1 MVSMMIPWR
10 IQHILNYIRD
20 GINGAVFFLY
30 LEDMVTD
37 CRRELWNF
45 KGADGVFYQAMLRAN
60 KLRYELLPYI
70 YSTAGKVWLYDAS
83 MIRMLAFDF
92 PKDAKVLEITDQ
104 YLFGESLM
112 VCPVTEN
119 MYYKKSA
126 TGAVKAG
133 KIRVKFVMYICQK
146 AADGMIFGQIR
157 IMRVVSGSRQRHRLS
172 VYHCL

>member
-30 LEDMVTD
+30 LEDMVRIVD
-37 CRRELWNF
+37 VNCGIWR
-45 KGADGVFYQAMLRAN
+45 ADGVFYQAMLRAN

-126 TGAVKAG
+126 TGAEKQENPSKVRDVYLPEG
-133 KIRVKFVMYICQK
+133 CGWY
-146 AADGMIFGQIR
+146 DFGQIR